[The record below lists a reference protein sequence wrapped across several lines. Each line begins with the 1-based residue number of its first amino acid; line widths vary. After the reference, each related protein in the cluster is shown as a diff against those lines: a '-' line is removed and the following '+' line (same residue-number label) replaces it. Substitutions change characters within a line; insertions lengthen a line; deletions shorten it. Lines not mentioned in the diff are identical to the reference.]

1 MSINSIFFVNNKKYN
16 LSVSGKII
24 KPVDKIILHEEDNL
38 IIKTNWKQRGYSKF
52 KLLEKKI
59 QSDLQ
64 ENILNFIC
72 KKIQKLFPKIKITS
86 ENLKN
91 YHNFISDKQH
101 YKLLKEIE
109 NGIKFKDVNFNR
121 KLLESSVS
129 KKLKIKVTTRNPNH
143 KIINPETFAVRIIR
157 PNQNDFNPP
166 HKDIYLDRLK
176 NAVNIYMPIIGSNIF
191 TSLPLMK
198 GSHIL
203 NEKNI
208 KRTTNGAIVNKIK
221 FRVPCI
227 INTSKGLKLLRPNP
241 KKDQI
246 MIFSP
251 YLIHGG
257 GSNESKNTTRIS
269 LELRFW
275 RA

>member
-1 MSINSIFFVNNKKYN
+1 MSINSTFFVNNKKYN
-16 LSVSGKII
+16 LCVSGKII
-24 KPVDKIILHEEDNL
+24 KPNDKIILYEEDNL
-38 IIKTNWKQRGYSKF
+38 IIKTKWKQKGYCIF
-52 KLLEKKI
+52 KLLKKKI

-64 ENILNFIC
+64 KNILNFIC
-72 KKIQKLFPKIKITS
+72 KKIQKLFPNIKITS
-86 ENLKN
+86 KNLKN
-91 YHNFISDKQH
+91 YHNLISDKQH
-101 YKLLKEIE
+101 HKLLKEIGT
-109 NGIKFKDVNFNR
+109 GIKFKDINFNR
-121 KLLESSVS
+121 KILENLVS
-129 KKLKIKVTTRNPNH
+129 KKLKIKVTTKNPNH

-208 KRTTNGAIVNKIK
+208 KRTTNGATVNKIK